1 MLKWVWVLIAVVLSS
16 GIYFSIRYGLRPKP
30 IPLMKPTHFSS
41 LEEVGVVTFRRMF
54 QPIRSEKVLVLGY
67 EPKKPESILVWQGLI
82 KAARESGVKIQ
93 GVYYLGEEKLPS
105 YFDRFSVRNF
115 DVNQIESLQQE
126 LIRSR
131 RRNGIFVFIVPR
143 NEATHLR
150 ADSFTKRLEASALGP
165 VLSIS
170 QLPLVLDTEQ
180 QEELAAACR
189 ELGETNDE
197 SRLQCIMFKYAKAQ
211 WRRKIDPEHIQG
223 AIERYGLKEYLL
235 FIHIPSEQTS
245 EEASEEPATAL

>member
-1 MLKWVWVLIAVVLSS
+1 MLKWLWVLIAVVLSS

-54 QPIRSEKVLVLGY
+54 QPIRSEKVMVLGY
-67 EPKKPESILVWQGLI
+67 EPSRQDSILVWQGLV
-82 KAARESGVKIQ
+82 KAARESGLNIQ
-93 GVYYLGEEKLPS
+93 KVYYMGEEELPS
-105 YFDRFSVRNF
+105 YFKRFKVEPLNLG
-115 DVNQIESLQQE
+115 QIESLQKE

-143 NEATHLR
+143 DEATHLMKN
-150 ADSFTKRLEASALGP
+150 SFTKRLEASSLGP

-170 QLPLVLDTEQ
+170 QLPLVLDPEK
-180 QEELAAACR
+180 QEELSGACT
-189 ELGETNDE
+189 ELGKTSDQK
-197 SRLQCIMFKYAKAQ
+197 RLQCITFKYAKSQ
-211 WRRKIDPEHIQG
+211 WRRKIDPELIQG

-235 FIHIPSEQTS
+235 FIHTPPPVVMPP
-245 EEASEEPATAL
+245 EEPVEAI